1 MHPEVFEPLDL
12 HRCAEMWPPYGV
24 SVVAGGPALHAGRVT
39 DPIWKPVLGAVTLVV
54 SDLDASKAFYG
65 AAFAAPVV
73 FETDDSVVFGFGETV
88 INLLLRASAGELLDP
103 AQVGSPTDAPRIV
116 FTVQVP
122 DTDAYCA
129 RLAGQGI
136 ALLNGPMTRPWGPR
150 TASFQ
155 DLDGHV
161 WEVAS

>member
-1 MHPEVFEPLDL
+1 MADPD
-12 HRCAEMWPPYGV
+12 WK
-24 SVVAGGPALHAGRVT
+24 PALDT
-39 DPIWKPVLGAVTLVV
+39 VTLVV
-54 SDLDASKAFYG
+54 RDLEASKAFYLV
-65 AAFAAPVV
+65 AFPAPIV
-73 FETDDSVVFGFGETV
+73 FETHDSAVLGFGATMV
-88 INLLLRASAGELLDP
+88 NLLLRSSAGELLDP
-103 AQVGSPTDAPRIV
+103 APVGSPADAPRIV

-129 RLAGQGI
+129 RLQQQGI

-155 DLDGHV
+155 DPDGHV